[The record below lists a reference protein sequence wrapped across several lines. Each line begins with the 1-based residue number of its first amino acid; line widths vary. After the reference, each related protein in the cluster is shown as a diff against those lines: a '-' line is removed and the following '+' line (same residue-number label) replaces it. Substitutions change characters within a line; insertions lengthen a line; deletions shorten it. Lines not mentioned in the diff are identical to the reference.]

1 MSTRNDSITP
11 LPARAGVHGTDG
23 HGGRLPHRIL
33 MTADTLETSER

>member
-23 HGGRLPHRIL
+23 HAFSIH
-33 MTADTLETSER
+33 SSW